1 MSRNQYLCD
10 FSDNLAHTCALSTYI
25 ICTYCSHHLHFQ
37 ILEPLSVVTTALH
50 CPLQWE
56 TEWVMKL
63 QQFLFL
69 LQYIL
74 PVCCKIQWWEEYL
87 SRCAQHL
94 KWTLSPFQQ
103 LKRVLELLKVL
114 ELLNKKVKAL
124 SGNVACQHSQGKQ
137 YLKTKHI
144 ATDYTKGS

>member
-10 FSDNLAHTCALSTYI
+10 LSDNLARALSTYI

-37 ILEPLSVVTTALH
+37 NLEPLSVLTECA
-50 CPLQWE
+50 LQWE

-63 QQFLFL
+63 PQFLFL

-74 PVCCKIQWWEEYL
+74 PVCCKKQWWAEYL
-87 SRCAQHL
+87 SQCAQHL

-114 ELLNKKVKAL
+114 ESLNKKVKAL
-124 SGNVACQHSQGKQ
+124 SGNVAYQHSQGKQ
-137 YLKTKHI
+137 YLKSKHI

>member
-10 FSDNLAHTCALSTYI
+10 LSDNLACALSTYI

-37 ILEPLSVVTTALH
+37 NLEPLSVLMD
-50 CPLQWE
+50 CPLQRE

-74 PVCCKIQWWEEYL
+74 PVCCKKQWWEEYL
-87 SRCAQHL
+87 SRCVQHL

-137 YLKTKHI
+137 YLKTKYI
-144 ATDYTKGS
+144 TTDYTKGS

>member
-10 FSDNLAHTCALSTYI
+10 LSDNLACALSTYI

-37 ILEPLSVVTTALH
+37 NLEPLSVLRKYA
-50 CPLQWE
+50 LQWE
-56 TEWVMKL
+56 TECVMKL

-74 PVCCKIQWWEEYL
+74 PVCCKKQWWAEYL

>member
-10 FSDNLAHTCALSTYI
+10 LSDNLARALSTYI

-37 ILEPLSVVTTALH
+37 NLEPLSVLGNYA
-50 CPLQWE
+50 LQWE
-56 TEWVMKL
+56 TEFVMKL
-63 QQFLFL
+63 QQFSFL

-74 PVCCKIQWWEEYL
+74 PVCCKKQWWAEYL
-87 SRCAQHL
+87 SQCAQHL